1 MEFDETTFGKIYA
14 EEYDELHDPGT
25 TEASVALIAEL
36 ASGDRLLEFAI
47 GTGRMALPLLKRGF
61 QISGI
66 EGSAE
71 MAAKLHEKPGGEDIC
86 IEIGDMATTKTEGE
100 FDFSF
105 LVFNTL
111 FNLTS
116 QSAQI
121 QLFKNAAEHLTPG
134 GRFLI
139 ETFVPDMDRFDDTNS
154 VRALNVGFQSA
165 WLEATDHDPV
175 QQRVNI
181 QRIRFSPGSTN
192 LFPLQMRY
200 AWPQEIDL
208 MAQLA
213 GLELE
218 HRWGGW
224 HREPFTRDSKMHVS
238 LYHKPQ
244 G

>member
-1 MEFDETTFGKIYA
+1 MEFEETTFGEIYA

-25 TEASVALIAEL
+25 TEESVALIAEL
-36 ASGDRLLEFAI
+36 ASGNRLFEFAI

-61 QISGI
+61 QISGT
-66 EGSAE
+66 EGSPE
-71 MAAKLHEKPGGEDIC
+71 MVAKLREKPGGEDIH
-86 IEIGDMATTKTEGE
+86 IKIGDMATTKVAGE
-100 FDFSF
+100 FDLAF

-116 QSAQI
+116 QSAQV
-121 QLFKNAAEHLTPG
+121 QLFRNAAEHLTPG
-134 GRFLI
+134 GRFLV
-139 ETFVPDMDRFDDTNS
+139 ETFVPDMDRFADTNS
-154 VRALNVGFQSA
+154 VRAMNVGFSSA

-181 QRIRFSPGSTN
+181 QRIRFSPQGTN

-213 GLELE
+213 GLESE

-238 LYHKPQ
+238 VYRKPQ